1 MTHILLAIRMMVSSH
16 VTLPLENSMVDL
28 WKSEYNKDK
37 SCLIMKI
44 VLIAWFIEK
53 VLVSGHT
60 LITVEMVWYELLD
73 KENNKKKL
81 TFSLLKTNRQYDI
94 THKQ

>member
-1 MTHILLAIRMMVSSH
+1 
-16 VTLPLENSMVDL
+16 MVDL
-28 WKSEYNKDK
+28 WKNEYNKDK

-73 KENNKKKL
+73 KENKQKNL
-81 TFSLLKTNRQYDI
+81 NWENGEFINTNFFN
-94 THKQ
+94 TV